1 MSFLPCPRQNCGAP
15 NHLTPS
21 PGLPKPT
28 LVFMI
33 ITLSFQE
40 KSGGTY
46 SYWWFYLNK
55 DSNLAPQDISVNCV
69 MGTCL
74 LSHSEGSPRASTSS
88 PVFFPFQST
97 YRQPLWVGKT
107 GFHPGSSWLCN
118 PAPVTISLC
127 LSFVTCKMRTV
138 NIPESEVLM
147 HRGWS
152 IANY

>member
-1 MSFLPCPRQNCGAP
+1 MNEAFFRTVQQKETLREGLETLASSKI
-15 NHLTPS
+15 PS
-21 PGLPKPT
+21 SPASP
-28 LVFMI
+28 F
-33 ITLSFQE
+33 S
-40 KSGGTY
+40 
-46 SYWWFYLNK
+46 
-55 DSNLAPQDISVNCV
+55 
-69 MGTCL
+69 L